1 MKRKLDLIVPLLIF
15 NHSRQSCLPL
25 LQIDSDLISL
35 RFQLIIKRQSFTDC
49 CLLLKLYLTIFNIR
63 YNTNNYSL
71 RDSIFFSKYL
81 LRTKFLTPLLKNNES
96 VKSQNSPAWLSSA
109 KHGLNLVG
117 LHGSIISDIYKLMY
131 SCSRA
136 EITIFSES
144 IKFSLYLSAVT
155 QISTA
160 QCLSFTTSTI
170 NVEKH

>member
-1 MKRKLDLIVPLLIF
+1 MVF
-15 NHSRQSCLPL
+15 NHSGQSCLPL
-25 LQIDSDLISL
+25 LQIDYDLISL
-35 RFQLIIKRQSFTDC
+35 RFQLIIKRQSFIDC
-49 CLLLKLYLTIFNIR
+49 CLLLKLYLSIFNIR

-109 KHGLNLVG
+109 KHVLNLVG
-117 LHGSIISDIYKLMY
+117 FCMVPLSPTFTN
-131 SCSRA
+131 SCIPARS
-136 EITIFSES
+136 EITIFLES
-144 IKFSLYLSAVT
+144 IKFSLYLSALP

-160 QCLSFTTSTI
+160 QRLSFTTSAI

>member
-25 LQIDSDLISL
+25 LQIDYDLISL
-35 RFQLIIKRQSFTDC
+35 RFQLIIKHQSFIDC
-49 CLLLKLYLTIFNIR
+49 CLLLKLYLSIFNIR

-109 KHGLNLVG
+109 KHVLNLVG
-117 LHGSIISDIYKLMY
+117 LHGSIISDIYKFMY
-131 SCSRA
+131 SCSRGNNNFFR
-136 EITIFSES
+136 EH
-144 IKFSLYLSAVT
+144 
-155 QISTA
+155 QILLVFICA
-160 QCLSFTTSTI
+160 TTDFNGTTP
-170 NVEKH
+170 